1 MKRKNHSGAAKPK
14 KFTIQKQEIG
24 LLMGQEKRANKGL
37 KWAWAL
43 NFCHKLEI
51 GPTMGQR
58 EIFLLSLSLFFPLFY
73 FYFLFLFL
81 FVELTITIT
90 T

>member
-24 LLMGQEKRANKGL
+24 PSIGQEKRANKGL

-58 EIFLLSLSLFFPLFY
+58 EIFLLSLSLFLPF
-73 FYFLFLFL
+73 FYFLFFFL